1 MLDGNSG
8 DGGSGSNANNGG
20 YYHNR
25 DSISRARHAS
35 TIAIQTIILRVFSF
49 FFNLFLTSGLIFRLR
64 FFIYFLR
71 LFPFCYFVRDVFFF
85 VCCSQAKCCAHVKS
99 SSFSHITAPPPLS
112 SLLVIFPIFPIFPMF
127 SFLQF
132 YFLYQFSLDY
142 ASNCFHLF
150 RTYRFSFA
158 QVQHLYLSG
167 KQNSEKK
174 Y

>member
-99 SSFSHITAPPPLS
+99 SSFSHITAPPLFTFGHIPYFPYFPNVLFSAILLS
-112 SLLVIFPIFPIFPMF
+112 LSIF
-127 SFLQF
+127 S
-132 YFLYQFSLDY
+132 
-142 ASNCFHLF
+142 
-150 RTYRFSFA
+150 
-158 QVQHLYLSG
+158 
-167 KQNSEKK
+167 
-174 Y
+174 